1 MSSLIYDVTLI
12 LRNEKNRMKNI
23 YWEHMNT
30 VLIPALWQHL
40 YQKSKNYVECN
51 QFKLTT
57 IKYAMHVLS
66 LQKQLQSTQKQLNL
80 HHTRPGLPCTLDKSV
95 DKSTTSKTTN
105 ISPAI
110 ISTPSK
116 TPPSSLPITSS
127 KSNIHLNT
135 TSSKKSKFKGTN
147 PNTSIAN
154 FKEWCKNKEKKIKLT
169 RDEFK
174 QLKINHKFSEDIY
187 NKNCEWFEYI
197 KNNMTI

>member
-1 MSSLIYDVTLI
+1 MTLI

-23 YWEHMNT
+23 YWEHMNS
-30 VLIPALWQHL
+30 VLIPALWHNI
-40 YQKSKNYVECN
+40 YQKSKNYIEHE
-51 QFKLTT
+51 QFKLNT

-66 LQKQLQSTQKQLNL
+66 LKKQLENTQRQLNL
-80 HHTRPGLPCTLDKSV
+80 HHTRSRLPCPLNQIV
-95 DKSTTSKTTN
+95 DKPVDEPTISKTTNVPVVIISTTSKTT
-105 ISPAI
+105 
-110 ISTPSK
+110 
-116 TPPSSLPITSS
+116 PSSLPIT
-127 KSNIHLNT
+127 KSNIHSNT
-135 TSSKKSKFKGTN
+135 NSSKKIKFTGTN

-197 KNNMTI
+197 KNNMNF